1 MKRRS
6 GKILGL
12 AIGQKSILF
21 AEVGGKADAWSV
33 QHVAEFTYPDG
44 LSLEK
49 PVELGQALRAFLKTQ
64 KFSTRDAVIGLPA
77 KRLITRRKDVPP
89 APAAAAASTL
99 RLQAESEFSTEA
111 DTLTMDFE
119 GDTSTS
125 EPTSV
130 LIVAATLECIAQCET
145 LAKTAGIKLLAIT
158 STGTALGRATSRVP
172 GGNGVVVNLAPGGS
186 ELIVQHGESA
196 TQIRHLNMGDN
207 PSSDSVGLLAG
218 EIRRSVAALP
228 RNGSPL
234 TLAIWDPGNNKGP
247 TSTRNLLEERLSMP
261 IATPELHAI
270 VSGKSDASNQYAP
283 AVAIALT
290 SLEAD
295 RLPVDF
301 LDSRL
306 APPPPPSQNRRI
318 AWGVAF
324 GALVVLVIGSCWY
337 NLNSAQTRLDNARA
351 WLAKNATD
359 IKAAKTE
366 KQRRDTANDFNPGQ
380 PRMVA
385 CLRDITTVFPD
396 ENSIY
401 ATSVNLTPQAD
412 GTFKGQ
418 LAGKA
423 ANEQDILRLRD
434 RLTLSNKG
442 FINVSN
448 PETHGEANRGTGT
461 QFSFSISFIYK
472 PTE

>member
-12 AIGQKSILF
+12 AIGQKSILI
-21 AEVGGKADAWSV
+21 AEVGGKAGAWSIN
-33 QHVAEFTYPDG
+33 HVAEFTIPENAP
-44 LSLEK
+44 LEK
-49 PVELGQALRAFLKTQ
+49 PVELGQALRAFLKTE

-77 KRLITRRKDVPP
+77 RRLVTRRKEVPP
-89 APAAAAASTL
+89 ANAAAAASTL
-99 RLQAESEFSTEA
+99 RLQAEGEFATEA
-111 DTLTMDFE
+111 DTLTMDFA
-119 GDTSTS
+119 GDTSSS

-130 LIVAATLECIAQCET
+130 LLVAATRECIAQCESM
-145 LAKTAGIKLLAIT
+145 AQTAGLKLHAIT
-158 STGTALGRATSRVP
+158 ATGTALGRATSRVP

-186 ELIVQHGESA
+186 ELIVQHGESPTA
-196 TQIRHLNMGDN
+196 LRHLNMGDD
-207 PSSDSVGLLAG
+207 PSADSLGLLAG

-234 TLAIWDPGNNKGP
+234 TLAIWEHDSNKSRG
-247 TSTRNLLEERLSMP
+247 STRNLLQERLSMP
-261 IATPELHAI
+261 VAAPELHALA
-270 VSGKSDASNQYAP
+270 STNSDSPTQFAP
-283 AVAIALT
+283 AVAIALV

-306 APPPPPSQNRRI
+306 APPPPPTNSRRI

-324 GALVVLVIGSCWY
+324 GILALAVIGAALYDY
-337 NLNSAQTRLDNARA
+337 NSKQNQLDSDRA
-351 WLAKNATD
+351 YLKSHAD
-359 IKAAKTE
+359 QIKQAKTE
-366 KQRRDTANDFNPGQ
+366 QARRDTVRNFNPGN

-385 CLRDITTVFPD
+385 CLRDVTAVFPD

-401 ATSVNLTPQAD
+401 ATSVNLTPQPD
-412 GTFKGQ
+412 GTYKGQ

-423 ANEQDILRLRD
+423 ANEQSIQQ
-434 RLTLSNKG
+434 LTARMSNNKN
-442 FINVSN
+442 FSNVSN
-448 PETHGEANRGTGT
+448 PDTRRDNNRGTDEFT
-461 QFSFSISFIYK
+461 FSISFIYH

>member
-12 AIGQKSILF
+12 AIGQKNILL
-21 AEVGGKADAWSV
+21 AEVGGKANAWSV
-33 QHVAEFTYPDG
+33 LHVAEFTFPEG
-44 LSLEK
+44 LTLEK
-49 PVELGQALRAFLKTQ
+49 PVELGQALRNFLKTQ
-64 KFSTRDAVIGLPA
+64 KFSTRDAVMGLPA
-77 KRLITRRKDVPP
+77 KRLITRRKEVPP

-111 DTLTMDFE
+111 DTLTMDFAGE
-119 GDTSTS
+119 TSSS

-130 LIVAATLECIAQCET
+130 LIVAATRECIAQCET
-145 LAKTAGIKLLAIT
+145 LAKTAGLKLHAVT

-186 ELIVQHGESA
+186 ELIVQHGDSA

-207 PSSDSVGLLAG
+207 PTSDTVGLLAG

-234 TLAIWDPGNNKGP
+234 TLAIWDSGNEMGSG
-247 TSTRNLLEERLSMP
+247 STRNLLEERLSMP

-270 VSGKSDASNQYAP
+270 VSGKADASNQYAP

-306 APPPPPSQNRRI
+306 APPPPPSNSRRL
-318 AWGVAF
+318 AWGVSF
-324 GALVVLVIGSCWY
+324 GVLVLLVIGSCWY
-337 NLNSAQTRLDNARA
+337 NLNSKQATLDAAHA
-351 WLAKNATD
+351 WLGKNSAD

-366 KQRRDTANDFNPGQ
+366 KQRFDTARDFNSGQ

-401 ATSVNLTPQAD
+401 ATGVTLTPQAD

-423 ANEQDILRLRD
+423 AREQDILGLRD
-434 RLTLSNKG
+434 RMTTSNKG
-442 FINVSN
+442 FVNVSN
-448 PETHGEANRGTGT
+448 PDTRRETNRGIGDDFT
-461 QFSFSISFIYK
+461 FSISFIYK